1 MPKNRSAWDL
11 RPRACIKRACLRAVL
26 ILGRSR
32 CPPVRPLTAWTRYHP
47 VLWCWCSCN
56 CLVSNTVASSSVKS
70 LWFRLNSLAMWIMST
85 VASDSSSASN
95 LLNSTNKY
103 IYCFNSTFPQMF
115 YCYTTSK
122 FQRLIV
128 NKGVTKHKHKTKPRS
143 HETPKTNLSN
153 EHTREKLAINFEET
167 ILSLFIIVYSRILNW
182 FFLNLFPVG
191 CSGYTL

>member
-1 MPKNRSAWDL
+1 MTYDQWMQKIVLHETCDSVRV
-11 RPRACIKRACLRAVL
+11 CINRACLRAVL

-85 VASDSSSASN
+85 VASDSSSASI

-103 IYCFNSTFPQMF
+103 IYCFNSTSPQMF

-122 FQRLIV
+122 FQRLFL
-128 NKGVTKHKHKTKPRS
+128 NKGVTKHKHKTRTQETTKP
-143 HETPKTNLSN
+143 PKQTCLMNAQ
-153 EHTREKLAINFEET
+153 EKN
-167 ILSLFIIVYSRILNW
+167 
-182 FFLNLFPVG
+182 
-191 CSGYTL
+191 